1 MIVYGPSGGN
11 KGIEKSKFKKKYFW
25 IQILFGIQNCCN
37 VKVKVKGSGFSGR
50 SNAYWLSALCV
61 KLKIGNQ
68 GFNPTSDSSFL
79 MEEGVVDLHG
89 VGKIKQTEMVS
100 T

>member
-1 MIVYGPSGGN
+1 M
-11 KGIEKSKFKKKYFW
+11 
-25 IQILFGIQNCCN
+25 
-37 VKVKVKGSGFSGR
+37 
-50 SNAYWLSALCV
+50 LSV
-61 KLKIGNQ
+61 KLKIGAQ

-89 VGKIKQTEMVS
+89 LGKIKQTEMVS